1 MSIALDT
8 DVIDAT
14 NTVFGGCDDCA
25 MRSACENANH
35 AQMTRHNKNA
45 PISTVARPATLDC
58 SAMSVSISSSRQ
70 PRMTSANPL
79 RTLARV
85 PTGTLAHATCAFL
98 AEVRAASASAAHPA
112 GTLPTM
118 ELSVGFSTSMVAAS
132 REGVSLLLI
141 HWPKVSI
148 VAVVSIDM
156 ILDSK

>member
-1 MSIALDT
+1 MSIALDM
-8 DVIDAT
+8 VVVVAT
-14 NTVFGGCDDCA
+14 NTVMGGCDDCA
-25 MRSACENANH
+25 PLRLCENANH

-58 SAMSVSISSSRQ
+58 SEMRVSMSSSRQ

-85 PTGTLAHATCAFL
+85 PTGTLAHVTWAFL

-141 HWPKVSI
+141 HWPKVCI
-148 VAVVSIDM
+148 VAVVSIDT
-156 ILDSK
+156 L